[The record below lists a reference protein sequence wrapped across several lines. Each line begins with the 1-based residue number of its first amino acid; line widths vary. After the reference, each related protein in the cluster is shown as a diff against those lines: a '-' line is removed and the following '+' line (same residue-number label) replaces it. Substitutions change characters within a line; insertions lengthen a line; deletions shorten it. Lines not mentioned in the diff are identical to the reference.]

1 MDVVFAAAAAMHS
14 CKVVSR
20 GIPTPHSHTTRV
32 YVRAIRCRLLGP
44 GCVKIRPAE
53 CVLYCTVE
61 DGSRRDEWQQQQQA
75 ALAALQRGA
84 MQRLNDDAQHCM

>member
-1 MDVVFAAAAAMHS
+1 MDVVFAAAAMHS

-20 GIPTPHSHTTRV
+20 GIPTPHSHMTRV

-53 CVLYCTVE
+53 CMVLHCRGTAVGE
-61 DGSRRDEWQQQQQA
+61 MRSSRAAAGGSGSPAERS
-75 ALAALQRGA
+75 
-84 MQRLNDDAQHCM
+84 DAKAE